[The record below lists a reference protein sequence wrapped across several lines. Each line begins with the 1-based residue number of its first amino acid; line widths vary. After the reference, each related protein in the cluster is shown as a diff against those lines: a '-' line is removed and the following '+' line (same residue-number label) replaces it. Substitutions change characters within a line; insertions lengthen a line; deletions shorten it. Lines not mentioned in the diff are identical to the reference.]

1 MSVHH
6 ISSAAF
12 QLQRMSCKGHAKENL
27 NNKAFFFFFLTQ
39 TPRTFCAA
47 NTEDLKFVL
56 SHIHGIYP
64 ESPILAIG
72 VSMGGY
78 VFLK

>member
-1 MSVHH
+1 MSVCH

-27 NNKAFFFFFLTQ
+27 NNEAFFFFPFFFTQ

-72 VSMGGY
+72 VSMGG
-78 VFLK
+78 

>member
-1 MSVHH
+1 ML
-6 ISSAAF
+6 IAAF

-27 NNKAFFFFFLTQ
+27 NNEAFFFSQ

-72 VSMGGY
+72 VSMGG
-78 VFLK
+78 

>member
-1 MSVHH
+1 MSVCH

-12 QLQRMSCKGHAKENL
+12 RLHFRISYKENL
-27 NNKAFFFFFLTQ
+27 DNEAFFFSQ

-72 VSMGGY
+72 VSMGG
-78 VFLK
+78 